1 MISSKTH
8 AILDYV
14 VGILLIAAPWLLG
27 FADNSA
33 ATTIPVVLGIS
44 TVIYSLFTNYEYSVA
59 RMLPFKAH
67 LTIDFIA
74 GLLLL
79 VSPWLFGFNERV
91 YLPHVI
97 LGAFEI
103 VAVLMTRRVP
113 GTVHHP
119 RQV

>member
-8 AILDYV
+8 AVLDYL

-44 TVIYSLFTNYEYSVA
+44 TLVYSLFTNYEYSLA
-59 RMLPFKAH
+59 RMLPFKIH
-67 LTIDFIA
+67 LTIDFMA

-79 VSPWLFGFNERV
+79 ASPWLFGFHEEV

-97 LGAFEI
+97 VGTFEI
-103 VAVLMTRRVP
+103 LAVLMTRKAP
-113 GTVHHP
+113 SIVHKP
-119 RQV
+119 KQV